1 MSADFGLD
9 AGQRLIAVGGKVI
22 GQFCDTRIDVCSRNA
37 RHSRSIGML
46 AVKIMKCD
54 DEKVQKLVF
63 RPCQRLR
70 GSVLQEHMAMLVN
83 ADAALVNQ

>member
-1 MSADFGLD
+1 M
-9 AGQRLIAVGGKVI
+9 I
-22 GQFCDTRIDVCSRNA
+22 GQFGNTRIDVCSRNA
-37 RHSRSIGML
+37 RHSRGIGML

-83 ADAALVNQ
+83 TDGTFADQ